1 MGSKTYE
8 QVLTFNH
15 WYQNVDAYIFTSRSN
30 LHKIEG
36 ENIEFV
42 NENPS
47 VLVKKLRQEE
57 TDSWLVGGGQ
67 LISSFINN
75 NLVDELI
82 LTVIPIILGK
92 GIQLFQN
99 LNQQITKLQLEECKH
114 YPDGIVQLKYKFE
127 TMTYHL

>member
-1 MGSKTYE
+1 GDDYGYSEFLKRCKTVIMGSKTYE

-57 TDSWLVGGGQ
+57 TDS
-67 LISSFINN
+67 
-75 NLVDELI
+75 
-82 LTVIPIILGK
+82 
-92 GIQLFQN
+92 
-99 LNQQITKLQLEECKH
+99 
-114 YPDGIVQLKYKFE
+114 
-127 TMTYHL
+127 